1 MKYLFYF
8 IFVFLWLTPCLNLN
22 AKVIERNFTWV
33 GNKLVDDVIEL
44 KLSGS
49 WGTESPTVSQQDF
62 ATVYVIP
69 LFFGQSTQKVQ
80 NVSVGYMES
89 NLGKSWVKEKMESA
103 SSITVVDEWT
113 AEFTTKYGYHA
124 GVVSQQL
131 QGVSSEYHNTII
143 AVVGVN
149 SHNLSQG
156 VGLRMQLAGGN
167 GQMNLEEVKIF
178 TDGLRFVKISDAEIS
193 EDSSSNQELIG
204 TSDSSKSHESEDLD
218 NFDKVIT
225 ITCGDSIKHDI
236 DAFEVEA
243 GTRVKLVLNN
253 LGSLPKIAMGHNLII
268 LKKGKDALGFGQSVL
283 AAGGNASNP
292 LPESVKVDIIAN
304 TSLLGPG
311 ESESILFTAPTEL
324 GVYEYL
330 CSFPGHFGMER
341 GIMTVIKGTV
351 LNENSNN
358 VSSIDSSLTLNSW
371 TWNGAFPWIYNY
383 STSSWFYYNFNGA
396 SYYVYDARNSNWYI
410 FNEDGNNWVL
420 AL

>member
-8 IFVFLWLTPCLNLN
+8 IFVFLWLTPYLNLN
-22 AKVIERNFTWV
+22 AKVIEPNFTWA

-62 ATVYVIP
+62 VTVYVIP
-69 LFFGQSTQKVQ
+69 LFFGQSNQKVQ
-80 NVSVGYMES
+80 NVSIGYIES
-89 NLGKSWVKEKMESA
+89 NLGESWVKEKMESA

-149 SHNLSQG
+149 SYNFSQG

-167 GQMNLEEVKIF
+167 GQMSLEEVKTF

-193 EDSSSNQELIG
+193 EDSSSNQELDD

-268 LKKGKDALGFGQSVL
+268 LKKGQDALGFGQSVL
-283 AAGGNASNP
+283 TAGGNASNP

-341 GIMTVIKGTV
+341 GIMTVVKRTV

-383 STSSWFYYNFNGA
+383 STSSWFYYNFNGT